1 GAIRLAGGRRT
12 RRRDRC
18 ATAFS
23 RQAHLGLSGRPYLAV
38 RLKAVRLLPRPDR
51 LHRAGADL
59 PINVGAD
66 NLLHGGM
73 VKVALRLET
82 VTGRAV
88 YEMPVFA
95 VPLTLGPVPAIGPAL
110 TLHPFLDRAMM
121 NVDSKSVTVIRQAG
135 SRGVRATGLLHPP
148 HTLKDTVRR
157 LRLAL
162 VAGLS
167 VVLFQHRHLVVVRPV
182 GGPDLKV
189 SASVRDS
196 SGHGAG
202 EGVRRV
208 ATQVLNLPLIG
219 PAGGQR
225 FQRRLRELAIR
236 GHGASSVKVFS
247 GTEGPRPNRPR
258 PLLGNA
264 GGVRPRAQP
273 QEPRRE
279 RRARPT
285 APQWGS
291 RQRQGHR
298 QRRDRP

>member
-1 GAIRLAGGRRT
+1 GAH
-12 RRRDRC
+12 
-18 ATAFS
+18 S
-23 RQAHLGLSGRPYLAV
+23 
-38 RLKAVRLLPRPDR
+38 
-51 LHRAGADL
+51 
-59 PINVGAD
+59 
-66 NLLHGGM
+66 LLHGGM
-73 VKVALRLET
+73 IEIALRLET
-82 VTGRAV
+82 VTRRHIH
-88 YEMPVFA
+88 EMPILA
-95 VPLTLGPVPAIGPAL
+95 IPPTLGPVPAIRLAL

-121 NVDSKSVTVIRQAG
+121 DIDSKAVDVIRQAR
-135 SRGVRATGLLHPP
+135 SCSVRATRLLHPP

-157 LRLAL
+157 LRLPLIASL
-162 VAGLS
+162 R
-167 VVLFQHRHLVVVRPV
+167 VVLCQHRHLVIVRPV

-208 ATQVLNLPLIG
+208 PTQVLNLPLIG

-291 RQRQGHR
+291 
-298 QRRDRP
+298 P